1 MHKIE
6 EPVIYNAQYRELV
19 ALINYQ
25 RDKISSQQADLTKVI
40 LNGNNALVIKKLFL
54 VRCRNCLLGR
64 EGARKTV
71 TIRFYNTGNN

>member
-1 MHKIE
+1 MEENRNKLHKIE

-40 LNGNNALVIKKLFL
+40 FNDSFNFFCGNNKFL
-54 VRCRNCLLGR
+54 V
-64 EGARKTV
+64 
-71 TIRFYNTGNN
+71 